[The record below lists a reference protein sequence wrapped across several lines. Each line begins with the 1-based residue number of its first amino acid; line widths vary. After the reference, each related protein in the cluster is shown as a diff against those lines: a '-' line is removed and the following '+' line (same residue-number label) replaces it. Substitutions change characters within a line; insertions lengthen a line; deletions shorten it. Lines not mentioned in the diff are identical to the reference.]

1 LETVRAGLWVISPL
15 VIADEYKVKCLKGM
29 QQSMEGM
36 GNASEKYSGEYGS
49 FCRIE
54 KPFMGNQ
61 FADFGVRAYV

>member
-1 LETVRAGLWVISPL
+1 
-15 VIADEYKVKCLKGM
+15 M

>member
-1 LETVRAGLWVISPL
+1 MKFGNCRGWALGYKSL
-15 VIADEYKVKCLKGM
+15 VIADEYKCLKGM

-49 FCRIE
+49 VCRID

>member
-1 LETVRAGLWVISPL
+1 
-15 VIADEYKVKCLKGM
+15 M

-36 GNASEKYSGEYGS
+36 GMQVKYSGNTGS